1 MIINNNIPS
10 MLKAY
15 IDNKPIQNST
25 NEKMMKTQEVSKKDE
40 IILSSQAQSFS
51 HVLQKA
57 RNNVGV
63 RQDKVDQ
70 ISEKISAGQ
79 YQIDAKLI
87 AEKML
92 ANRY

>member
-1 MIINNNIPS
+1 MIINNNIPC

-15 IDNKPIQNST
+15 IDNKPIQNSS
-25 NEKMMKTQEVSKKDE
+25 NEKMPKAAEASKKDE

-51 HVLQKA
+51 HILQKA
-57 RNNVGV
+57 RSNVSV
-63 RQDKVDQ
+63 RQEKVDQ